1 MLMHY
6 REYEIVGCRF
16 VTKAELLQIIKLVE
30 QGKITPV
37 VTKTYPFEQAN
48 EALNDLRDQ
57 KSLGRT
63 VLTF

>member
-1 MLMHY
+1 MHY

-30 QGKITPV
+30 RGKITPV

-48 EALNDLRDQ
+48 EALKSLSEQR
-57 KSLGRT
+57 SLGRT
-63 VLTF
+63 VLTS